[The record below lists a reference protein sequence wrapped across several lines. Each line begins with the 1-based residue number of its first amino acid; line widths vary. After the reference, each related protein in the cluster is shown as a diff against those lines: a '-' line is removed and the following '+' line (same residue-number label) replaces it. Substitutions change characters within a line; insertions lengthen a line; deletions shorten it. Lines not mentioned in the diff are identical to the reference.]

1 MHGVETHGPVRLNI
15 DAGERDDEPDAL
27 YTLAHA
33 LNIACGGHAG
43 DATSM
48 TRVLRAC
55 RTHGVRAGAH
65 PSYPDR
71 AGFGRATMAIDR
83 EALVRSL
90 GAQCGA
96 LARVARE
103 CGVPLAHAKLHGAL
117 YHRCALDADLAVA
130 LATRLRDACGGLPTV
145 GLAGSPGWSRLA
157 AAGFAVRAEGF
168 IDRGYRTDGTLVPR
182 GEPGDLITDP
192 ALAAAQAERLARGGR
207 CDTLCVHSDSPGAV
221 AILREARLRLRS

>member
-1 MHGVETHGPVRLNI
+1 MTRVRLNADVGEGGD
-15 DAGERDDEPDAL
+15 DAAL
-27 YTLAHA
+27 YPWLDEA
-33 LNIACGGHAG
+33 NIACGGHAG
-43 DATSM
+43 DERSM
-48 TRVLRAC
+48 
-55 RTHGVRAGAH
+55 RTALDRCAAHGVAPGAH
-65 PSYPDR
+65 PGFPDR
-71 AGFGRATMAIDR
+71 ATFGRVLPAAFDAAQVG
-83 EALVRSL
+83 EALVRQV
-90 GAQCGA
+90 AA
-96 LARVARE
+96 LARAADALHL
-103 CGVPLAHAKLHGAL
+103 PLAHVKLHGAL

-145 GLAGSPGWSRLA
+145 WLAGSPGWSRLA